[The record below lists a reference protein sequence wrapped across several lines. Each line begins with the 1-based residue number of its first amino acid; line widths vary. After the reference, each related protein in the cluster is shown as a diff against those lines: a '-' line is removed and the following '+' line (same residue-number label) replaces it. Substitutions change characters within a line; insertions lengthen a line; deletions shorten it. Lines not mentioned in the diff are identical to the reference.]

1 MTMKKGFSAVFLLML
16 LLAILCGGCGGNT
29 ADENGTWGRADAKE
43 IDVNSKVPGRVVEL
57 LVKEGDRVEAGQV
70 IARIDKRDLEA
81 QREQLEANIEAIKA
95 QQSQAALSTA
105 LQDGTTSAGTSSASA
120 ALERAGADLQM
131 ARADYERYAALVE
144 SGAVSRQAFEK
155 YRTQYQ
161 VAQAAYSQAQAA
173 VAQAD
178 AATLQTDVSRANE
191 AATAR
196 KLAQAEASL
205 KQLLVSLDE
214 TEIRAPFAGVITA
227 KYVEEGSMIS
237 SGTPLVAVQDPEDNW
252 VDVKVPETELGNFAL
267 NQEVRLQARD
277 GRTEVTGRIVD
288 ISRKSEFATQR
299 ATSERGDDTD
309 IISFNVKIQVN
320 DSALRPGM
328 RFKLLGG
335 SL

>member
-1 MTMKKGFSAVFLLML
+1 MVMRKGFSAAFLLLVL
-16 LLAILCGGCGGNT
+16 LVVLGGCGGNT
-29 ADENGTWGRADAKE
+29 AAEDGKWGRADAKE
-43 IDVNSKVPGRVVEL
+43 IDVSSKIPGRVVEL

-70 IARIDKRDLEA
+70 IARIDKRDLIA
-81 QREQLEANIEAIKA
+81 QKEQMVANIEAIRA
-95 QQSQAALSTA
+95 QQGQAAISTVF
-105 LQDGTTSAGTSSASA
+105 QQGSTSAGTSSASA
-120 ALERAGADLQM
+120 ALERAGADLEM

-173 VAQAD
+173 AAQAA

-191 AATAR
+191 AVTAS
-196 KLAQAEASL
+196 KLAQAEAAL

-237 SGTPLVAVQDPEDNW
+237 TGTPLVAVQDPDDNW

-267 NQEVRLQARD
+267 HQEVRLQARD
-277 GRTEVTGRIVD
+277 GKTEVTGTIVD

-299 ATSERGDDTD
+299 ATSERGDATD